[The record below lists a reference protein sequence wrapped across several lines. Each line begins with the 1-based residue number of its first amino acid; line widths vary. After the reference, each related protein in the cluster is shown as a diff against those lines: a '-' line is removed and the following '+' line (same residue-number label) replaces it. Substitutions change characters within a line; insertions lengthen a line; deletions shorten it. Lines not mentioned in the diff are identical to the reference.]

1 MKNLKSL
8 NLGKSLNRAEMKAIM
23 AGKANDP
30 YCSCGNLPGALT
42 RCGCETFCN
51 GDCPVVSY

>member
-1 MKNLKSL
+1 
-8 NLGKSLNRAEMKAIM
+8 MKAIM

>member
-8 NLGKSLNRAEMKAIM
+8 NLGKSLNRNEMKSIL

-30 YCSCGNLPGALT
+30 YCYCGQTDVGTLT
-42 RCGCETFCN
+42 HCGCASFC
-51 GDCPVVSY
+51 DSSCK